1 MKNIDELRSFT
12 NICEVCKNFAEVCCS
27 CDDSLKFCSKDY
39 LLVHKAANKDH
50 EAIKLFTN
58 TQEVNNLIDLEKLLN
73 ETKGNPKKSLKKLEE
88 IKKKI
93 QSTFNLFLEGHC

>member
-39 LLVHKAANKDH
+39 LLVHKEANKDH
-50 EAIKLFTN
+50 EAINLFTN